1 MCQFPDMEITL
12 DNFANHLFPASLKA
26 LSFLERFYPCSQ
38 QNARNKVFFYFKL
51 AVKMHM
57 YYREIKKQNLMHV
70 FQSVTWEHKTTF
82 WRGKYH
88 LVLLTSPLCFFFH
101 FSLKSLRAKTW
112 ISNAN
117 SCFGFQS
124 WLKNTGWGEQR
135 KWQLIFKFNKE
146 DKKRVW
152 KFSYVSLSKTILN
165 LPLLKP

>member
-82 WRGKYH
+82 EEENTILFCW
-88 LVLLTSPLCFFFH
+88 LVLYVFSSISPLNPWGQ
-101 FSLKSLRAKTW
+101 KP
-112 ISNAN
+112 
-117 SCFGFQS
+117 GFQM
-124 WLKNTGWGEQR
+124 
-135 KWQLIFKFNKE
+135 LIHVLDFNP
-146 DKKRVW
+146 D
-152 KFSYVSLSKTILN
+152 
-165 LPLLKP
+165 